1 MRIFLLIV
9 LILFSPLF
17 YVDGSNGIIEKDSI
31 SEKQIVTSKTDALSG
46 FGERV
51 LDLLTWQRDNK
62 VVVIYPA
69 GGYSSRTGLEAGIM
83 PVYSWKNNS
92 DNGRPTGRPNT
103 LMATIQLSTNGM
115 VELRSELDWFSSA
128 AWQIRLKTDF
138 VKINDRLWLPSDFDS
153 SDEGI
158 KYESR
163 RLGGAIQLLY
173 GISGKLNAGA
183 TLQIYNFTFR
193 QWPNELNLKSVEGLK
208 GGLVFGIGP
217 VLMFDSRDHILYPRR
232 GNYLSCA
239 AVINAPLFG
248 GDYQFSNYMV
258 DLRNF
263 ISLQNKVVA
272 SQLLWEYA
280 PNDVPFFMLP
290 KLGGK
295 ERLRGI
301 GHSQRIV
308 NNSVWLARSELR
320 FPLWWRFG
328 AVAFVGLGQAS
339 EMPLFN
345 LNEIIYSG
353 GAGLRFRILPDE
365 PLNIRL
371 DAGLASHGLSG
382 FFISLKE
389 AF

>member
-1 MRIFLLIV
+1 MRIFLFVCFFIFLPFFFAV
-9 LILFSPLF
+9 
-17 YVDGSNGIIEKDSI
+17 GSNDTANTDSI
-31 SEKQIVTSKTDALSG
+31 SENQNITRKPDGLSG

-51 LDLLTWQRDNK
+51 LDLLTWQRGDK
-62 VVVIYPA
+62 VLVIYPA

-83 PVYSWKNNS
+83 PVFSWKNKS
-92 DNGRPTGRPNT
+92 EKYRPSGRPNT
-103 LMATIQLSTNGM
+103 LLATVQLSTNGM
-115 VELRSELDWFSSA
+115 VELRSELDWFPTAS
-128 AWQIRLKTDF
+128 WQIRLKTDF
-138 VKINDRLWLPSDFDS
+138 VKINDRLWLPSAFDRN
-153 SDEGI
+153 DEGF

-163 RLGGAIQLLY
+163 RLGGAIQVLY
-173 GISGKLNAGA
+173 GISGKLNTGA
-183 TLQIYNFTFR
+183 TFQVYDFNFR
-193 QWPNELNLKSVEGLK
+193 QWPNGLDLISFGGSN
-208 GGLVFGIGP
+208 GGLVIGIGP

-232 GNYLSCA
+232 GNYMSCS
-239 AVINAPLFG
+239 AVFNTPLFG
-248 GDYQFSNYMV
+248 SDYGFQNYKV

-263 ISLQNKVVA
+263 FSLRKKVVA
-272 SQLLWEYA
+272 SQLLWEFT

-320 FPLWWRFG
+320 FPVWWRFG
-328 AVAFVGLGQAS
+328 AVAFAGLGQAS
-339 EMPLFN
+339 EKPSINF
-345 LNEIIYSG
+345 NEIIYSG
-353 GAGLRFRILPDE
+353 GAGLRFRILPHE

-371 DAGLASHGLSG
+371 DVGFASHGLSG

>member
-9 LILFSPLF
+9 LIIFSRLF
-17 YVDGSNGIIEKDSI
+17 YVDGGNVTVEPDTI
-31 SEKQIVTSKTDALSG
+31 SEKQKVIGKTDALSG
-46 FGERV
+46 FGEQM
-51 LDLLTWQRDNK
+51 LDLLTWQRGDK
-62 VVVIYPA
+62 VLVIYPA

-83 PVYSWKNNS
+83 PVFSWKDNS
-92 DNGRPTGRPNT
+92 DKDRPTGRPNT

-115 VELRSELDWFSSA
+115 VELRSELDWFPSA
-128 AWQIRLKTDF
+128 AWQIRLKADF

-153 SDEGI
+153 SDEGF

-183 TLQIYNFTFR
+183 TLQIYDFTFR
-193 QWPNELNLKSVEGLK
+193 QWPDGLDLKSVDGSK
-208 GGLVFGIGP
+208 GGLVFGMGP

-232 GNYLSCA
+232 GNYMSCA

-248 GDYQFSNYMV
+248 GDYQFQNYMV

-263 ISLQNKVVA
+263 FSLRNKVVA

-308 NNSVWLARSELR
+308 NNSVWLVRSELR

-328 AVAFVGLGQAS
+328 AVAFAGLGQAS
-339 EMPLFN
+339 EMPSFN
-345 LNEIIYSG
+345 CNEIVYSG

-371 DAGLASHGLSG
+371 DAGFASHGLSG